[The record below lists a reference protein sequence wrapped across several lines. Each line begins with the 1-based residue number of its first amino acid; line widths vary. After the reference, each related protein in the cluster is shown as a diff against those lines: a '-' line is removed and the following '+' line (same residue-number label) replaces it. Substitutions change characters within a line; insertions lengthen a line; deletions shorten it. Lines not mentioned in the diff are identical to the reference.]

1 VTDVLVVDDEALVGL
16 GLKMILE
23 TTGGF
28 SVVVSDGRHARTVAE
43 EHRPMVALLE
53 NGTARLNGMAVLD
66 QLRRLQSPPAVAM
79 LTTLAPPDLVLGSLR
94 GGACGFLLKDSQPE
108 QLVAAVRALATGATV
123 LAPEA
128 SSVVL
133 RAGAAVWSAPGSPAA
148 RVRQLSDREQGILRL
163 LGQGL
168 TNAEISRE
176 SYLSESM
183 VKEHVSAIL
192 SKLGVANRVQ
202 AAVRAQAAGL
212 MADDL
217 MPG

>member
-1 VTDVLVVDDEALVGL
+1 MVDDEALVGL

-23 TTGGF
+23 TAGGF
-28 SVVVSDGRHARTVAE
+28 TVAVSDGRHARSAVE
-43 EHRPMVALLE
+43 EHRPMVVLLE
-53 NGTARLNGMAVLD
+53 SGTARLAVLD
-66 QLRRLQSPPAVAM
+66 ELCRLHSPPAVAM

-128 SSVVL
+128 RSIVL
-133 RAGAAVWSAPGSPAA
+133 HAGAAVWSAPGSPAA
-148 RVRQLSDREQGILRL
+148 RVRQLSNREQTILRL

-176 SYLSESM
+176 SFLSEST

-192 SKLGVANRVQ
+192 SKLGVVNRVQ

-217 MPG
+217 ALGS